1 MDSTPTETADRRPPG
16 RVPLSPMGAVLL
28 AISFGLCGGYLDL
41 GVILFKKFC
50 LNPEGSFRSARDF
63 PWTVPVSHAVLL
75 VIPGV
80 VVAAV
85 NRLWPKLLSLNAA
98 SWLFATLAIWSALLR
113 MPMYG
118 ACSLV
123 LAAGL
128 ARPISNAVVARGL
141 YLRPMRSILA
151 AILGPLIVLA
161 ALSSGRR
168 AVGESRAV
176 AGLPS
181 APPAPVTS
189 C

>member
-1 MDSTPTETADRRPPG
+1 M
-16 RVPLSPMGAVLL
+16 
-28 AISFGLCGGYLDL
+28 
-41 GVILFKKFC
+41 ILFKKFC

-75 VIPGV
+75 MIPGV

-85 NRLWPKLLSLNAA
+85 NRLRPNPVSLNAA

-118 ACSLV
+118 ACSLL

-128 ARPISNAVVARGL
+128 ARPIRNVVVARGL
-141 YLRPMRSILA
+141 NSRPLRSILA
-151 AILGPLIVLA
+151 ATLGLLIVLA

-168 AVGESRAV
+168 AVGEARAV